1 MYYTFTA
8 TADAKKSKERLKNI
22 KFQSDIKENVP
33 AVYKVQYKLYLRYSY
48 VEFYINDK
56 QLICFHTLCWTHFS
70 AFLEVWPGHKQ

>member
-33 AVYKVQYKLYLRYSY
+33 AVYKVQYKLYFRYSY

-56 QLICFHTLCWTHFS
+56 QLICFPYFVLNSLQC
-70 AFLEVWPGHKQ
+70 FLGSMTRP

>member
-22 KFQSDIKENVP
+22 KFQSDIKGNVP

-48 VEFYINDK
+48 VEFYINYK
-56 QLICFHTLCWTHFS
+56 QLICLHTLY
-70 AFLEVWPGHKQ
+70 